1 VSVPIR
7 RSPLPHFLYYLRT
20 SAWNRGH
27 LIVERL
33 RTPRY
38 AIASLFGIAYLGL
51 LFSTSL
57 FDPDL
62 ATLRAGDPLFT
73 ASAPLVLAL
82 FASWWWLWGGHTDA
96 LALTPAQVQILV
108 PAPLRRPDL
117 IRFRLM
123 QVQLAIVPSALVL
136 SYLFGRGG
144 LPWPLRAVALWMLF
158 TTLHLHQA
166 SASLVQAS
174 ALSQGAM
181 GWRRNRVAIVFFV
194 LAFGTLMWAVGQVM
208 FELRAA
214 DSVEDI
220 AAGLLS
226 VLASPAARI
235 VLFPFRLVLA
245 PTFAGSVSAWP
256 LPAVLAFAVLFL
268 HYRWVI
274 RTDATFEE
282 AAAAAGRKRAE
293 RRLAIRAGRRSKMAD
308 VRVRGD
314 RPAPFP
320 LSPTG
325 TPAVAL
331 FWKNCVAFSRQM
343 RVVSSAVIGAV
354 LVILYLLMVIMTG
367 SPSDAID
374 TLGLVLVASGAI
386 LTVFGP
392 LGIRN
397 DLRDDMTRFD
407 ALRSYPLSSSSIVV
421 AEVAASTLSLTAL
434 QLALF
439 SGGLACLAFGELVT
453 GHFMVLLYGFA
464 AAILVLPA
472 VNGISMAIQNA
483 GAVVLPAWVQ
493 KSGTRGGG
501 IEVIGH
507 QMLTLAFTG
516 ALLIVALTFP
526 AVAAGVVLL
535 RLGLGG
541 AALSLAVIAALVTLW
556 GELAI
561 AFTFLGDVFEKTDPS
576 EIAT

>member
-1 VSVPIR
+1 MSVPIR

-51 LFSTSL
+51 LFATSL

-82 FASWWWLWGGHTDA
+82 FASWWWLSGGHTDA

-174 ALSQGAM
+174 ALSQGAV

-268 HYRWVI
+268 HYQWV
-274 RTDATFEE
+274 
-282 AAAAAGRKRAE
+282 
-293 RRLAIRAGRRSKMAD
+293 IRAGRRSKMAD

-386 LTVFGP
+386 LTVLGP

-407 ALRSYPLSSSSIVV
+407 VLRSYPLSSSSIVI
-421 AEVAASTLSLTAL
+421 AEVAASALSLTAL

-439 SGGLACLAFGELVT
+439 SGGLACLAFGELAT
-453 GHFMVLLYGFA
+453 GHFMVLLYGFV

-483 GAVVLPAWVQ
+483 GVVVLPAWVQ
-493 KSGTRGGG
+493 KSGTRAGG

-507 QMLTLAFTG
+507 QMLTLAVTG

-526 AVAAGVVLL
+526 AVSAGVVLL
-535 RLGLGG
+535 RLGIGG

-561 AFTFLGDVFEKTDPS
+561 VFTFLGNVFDRTDPS
-576 EIAT
+576 EIAS